1 MSLKSR
7 IAKKQLRAMG
17 IDFSN
22 PKNLT
27 FKTIK
32 DLIKTS
38 VPTIMKS
45 KDMIDF
51 LNKQI
56 VDLKNEFGE

>member
-1 MSLKSR
+1 MSLTSK
-7 IAKKQLRAMG
+7 IAKKQLKAMG

-32 DLIKTS
+32 DLIYSS
-38 VPTIMKS
+38 VPSLVKS
-45 KDMIDF
+45 KEMVEF

-56 VDLKNEFGE
+56 DKLENEYGA